1 MVNDVKKKK
10 KLIQEA
16 AVDEYTASACQ
27 CYMMHPTR
35 YQYSAPRTLTA
46 STTVPSSSNMA
57 KRVRHAS
64 TSSAGSAAFLS
75 AHAPKCASLEPDDRA
90 SSSAMR
96 CSLPPHKPQSFA
108 TYTDYEAHY
117 TQAHTNRCTECNT
130 NLPSSH
136 FLGLH
141 IAENHDPLQASKRD
155 KGEKTYACFVDD
167 CEKVCRDWTKRRSH
181 LVDKHGFPRN
191 YDFFIVNT
199 GVDGRRSML
208 RPGVDA
214 QGHRKSSRE
223 RSASSVT
230 ETSESTEATSVSE
243 KIAEEAVATEDVR
256 RHDSKASTPQVKSSG
271 IDELAES
278 MSSLKMVPRSITFG
292 RRKGG
297 GGLAKS

>member
-1 MVNDVKKKK
+1 
-10 KLIQEA
+10 
-16 AVDEYTASACQ
+16 
-27 CYMMHPTR
+27 
-35 YQYSAPRTLTA
+35 
-46 STTVPSSSNMA
+46 MA

-75 AHAPKCASLEPDDRA
+75 AHAPKYASLEPDERA

-136 FLGLH
+136 FLDLH

-155 KGEKTYACFVDD
+155 KGEKT
-167 CEKVCRDWTKRRSH
+167 SH

-243 KIAEEAVATEDVR
+243 KIDEKAVATEDVR
-256 RHDSKASTPQVKSSG
+256 RHDSKASTPQLKSSG
-271 IDELAES
+271 IEELAES